1 MSVHMLREIEQL
13 HRDVLDMSGR
23 VEDMVR
29 QSVSMLTNFDH
40 SKSGLFFKL
49 DDTIDQLDV
58 DIEEACLKVLALY
71 QPFAADL
78 RKITAVM
85 KIASEL
91 ERVADLAVNV
101 VERATDMVGH
111 GDVVVPDAVYD
122 MATIAIDMLH
132 QSIDAYVEEDAS
144 LAHRVRASD
153 DQVDRLN
160 RDIIDELVAKMTE
173 NPVHTHALL
182 HLFSAV
188 RQIEQVADHATIIAE
203 DVVYLVDGTII
214 RHQPELV
221 PSAADH
227 SQSS

>member
-1 MSVHMLREIEQL
+1 MQREIEQL
-13 HRDVLDMSGR
+13 HRDLLDMSGR
-23 VEDMVR
+23 VEDLVR
-29 QSVSMLTNFDH
+29 QSVGQLTNFDH
-40 SKSGLFFKL
+40 QTASEFAAS
-49 DDTIDQLDV
+49 DDAIDQLDV

-85 KIASEL
+85 KIAGEL
-91 ERVADLAVNV
+91 ERVADLAVNI
-101 VERATDMVGH
+101 VERATDMVSR
-111 GDVVVPDAVYD
+111 GDVVVPDAVHD

-132 QSIDAYVEEDAS
+132 QSIDAYVEADTA

-160 RDIIDELVAKMTE
+160 RDIIDELVDRMSKT
-173 NPVHTHALL
+173 PSHVHALM

-188 RQIEQVADHATIIAE
+188 RQLEQVADHATIIAE

-221 PSAADH
+221 PSAASD
-227 SQSS
+227 SAE

>member
-1 MSVHMLREIEQL
+1 MSAHMHREVDEL
-13 HRDVLDMSGR
+13 HRDLLDMSGR

-29 QSVSMLTNFDH
+29 GSVAMLNDFRHDTAKD
-40 SKSGLFFKL
+40 FFAM
-49 DDTIDQLDV
+49 DDEIDQLDV
-58 DIEEACLKVLALY
+58 DIEEACLKILALY
-71 QPFAADL
+71 HPFATVL
-78 RKITAVM
+78 RKITTVM

-111 GDVVVPDAVYD
+111 GEIVVPDGVQD

-132 QSIDAYVEEDAS
+132 QSIDAYVEEDTT

-160 RDIIDELVAKMTE
+160 RQIIDEIVAKMTSE
-173 NPVHTHALL
+173 PIHTNALL
-182 HLFSAV
+182 HLFSAT

-214 RHQPELV
+214 RHQPELI
-221 PSAADH
+221 PSLTGEMP
-227 SQSS
+227 